1 MSVIALYLLAKVIAF
16 IFVTLRR
23 AFVGDDTADSIIMPQ
38 SVPLP
43 SATSYLADRC
53 AA

>member
-16 IFVTLRR
+16 IFITLRR
-23 AFVGDDTADSIIMPQ
+23 ALVGDDTTDSIMMPP

-43 SATSYLADRC
+43 VAASYLTERQ